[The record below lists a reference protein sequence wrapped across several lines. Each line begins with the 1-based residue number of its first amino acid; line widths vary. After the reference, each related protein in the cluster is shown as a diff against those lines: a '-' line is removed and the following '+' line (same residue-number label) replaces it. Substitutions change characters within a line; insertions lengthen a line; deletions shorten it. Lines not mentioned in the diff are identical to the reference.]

1 MKKIILAQPII
12 NLKESSKYIKKVL
25 KNNFPNE
32 GEQTKLFEKKICNF
46 LKVKHAV
53 CVTSGTTAI
62 FLALKACGIKIGD
75 EVIIPNIT
83 FPATANAVMMS
94 GGKPVLVDVNPK
106 TLLIDQASLIKK
118 INSRTKFVIPV
129 HVSGRGSNIRE
140 VLSICKK
147 NSIKV
152 VEDSAEAFGSKIKNK
167 NLGTFGIAGC
177 YSFAPNK
184 IITTGQGGVVVSND
198 KKIYK
203 KLVRLKDQGRVG
215 PTTGGEDNYVSVGYN
230 FKFSNIQSALG
241 VSQMNSIK
249 SREKKLIKIHKYY
262 LNNLNQNKSFKIL
275 NFNLK
280 NGELP
285 LWTDVFCKNRNKL
298 FNYLKSKKII
308 CRYFWK
314 PLNTCKPYKKSFRDL
329 NSSKNLQKKL
339 MWLPSSLDMSIA
351 QQEKVCKY
359 INKFLQN
366 K

>member
-25 KNNFPNE
+25 EKNFPNE
-32 GEQTKLFEKKICNF
+32 GDQTRLFEKKICNF
-46 LKVKHAV
+46 LKIKYAV

-62 FLALKACGIKIGD
+62 FLALKACGIKVGD

-83 FPATANAVMMS
+83 FPATANAVKMS

-106 TLLIDQASLIKK
+106 TLLIDQESLIKK
-118 INSRTKFVIPV
+118 INRRTKFVIPV
-129 HVSGRGSNIRE
+129 HVSGRGSNIKKI
-140 VLSICKK
+140 LSICKK

-152 VEDSAEAFGSKIKNK
+152 IEDSAEAFGSKIKNK

-203 KLVRLKDQGRVG
+203 KLIRLKDQGRVG

-241 VSQMNSIK
+241 ISQMNSIK

-262 LNNLNQNKSFKIL
+262 LKNLMF
-275 NFNLK
+275 F
-280 NGELP
+280 P
-285 LWTDVFCKNRNKL
+285 FTHF
-298 FNYLKSKKII
+298 YLKTDILA
-308 CRYFWK
+308 F
-314 PLNTCKPYKKSFRDL
+314 
-329 NSSKNLQKKL
+329 
-339 MWLPSSLDMSIA
+339 
-351 QQEKVCKY
+351 
-359 INKFLQN
+359 
-366 K
+366 

>member
-25 KNNFPNE
+25 EKNFPNE
-32 GEQTKLFEKKICNF
+32 GEQTRLFEKKICNF
-46 LKVKHAV
+46 LKIKYAV

-62 FLALKACGIKIGD
+62 FLALKACGIKFGD

-83 FPATANAVMMS
+83 FPATANAVKMS

-106 TLLIDQASLIKK
+106 TLLIDQKSLIKK
-118 INSRTKFVIPV
+118 INNRTKFVIPV
-129 HVSGRGSNIRE
+129 HVSGRGSNINKI
-140 VLSICKK
+140 LSICKK

-152 VEDSAEAFGSKIKNK
+152 IEDSAEAFGSKIKNK

-203 KLVRLKDQGRVG
+203 KLIRLKDQGRVG

-241 VSQMNSIK
+241 ISQMNSIK

-262 LNNLNQNKSFKIL
+262 LKNLNQNKSFKIL
-275 NFNLK
+275 NFDIK

-308 CRYFWK
+308 CRYFWS
-314 PLNTCKPYKKSFRDL
+314 PLNTCKPYKKSFKDL
-329 NSSKNLQKKL
+329 NNSKNLQKKL
-339 MWLPSSLDMSIA
+339 MWLPSSLDMSTT
-351 QQEKVCKY
+351 QQKKVCKY
-359 INKFLQN
+359 INKFL
-366 K
+366 KRK